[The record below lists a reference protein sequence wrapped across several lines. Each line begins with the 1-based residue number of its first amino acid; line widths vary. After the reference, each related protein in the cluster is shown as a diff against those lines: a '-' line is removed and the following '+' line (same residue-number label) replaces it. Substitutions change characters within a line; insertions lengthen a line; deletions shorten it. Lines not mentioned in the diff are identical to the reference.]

1 MSVPEIFA
9 KGGPVAWILLVYSM
23 IALAIVFER
32 YIHFVRIGKLPQ
44 GFYGNMQNL
53 QHYSEVQPL
62 IRGVRGPEAAI
73 LSGLL
78 QAHSQ
83 GVMDLVR
90 VASRIGSWELQ
101 RMQKGFRTLSILG
114 DTAPLLGLFGT
125 ITGMIKAFMVIDE
138 MGGKVD
144 AQMLAGGIWE
154 AMLTTGLGLAVA
166 LPVLFLLHWLEGRAQ
181 DHSHAMQ
188 NYASMLIEMLPQQ
201 STLTASVYSQP

>member
-1 MSVPEIFA
+1 MSVPEIFS
-9 KGGPVAWILLVYSM
+9 KGGPVIWILLVYSI

-32 YIHFVRIGKLPQ
+32 YLHFFRIGKLPQ
-44 GFYGNMQNL
+44 RFPSDMRKALNDKDVE
-53 QHYSEVQPL
+53 SL
-62 IRGVRGPEAAI
+62 IEGLRGPEVAV

-78 QAHSQ
+78 HAYKQ
-83 GVMDLVR
+83 GVLDLVR

-101 RMQKGFRTLSILG
+101 RLQKGFRTLSILG

-154 AMLTTGLGLAVA
+154 AMLTTGVGLAVA
-166 LPVLFLLHWLEGRAQ
+166 LPILFLLHWLEGRAEG
-181 DHSHAMQ
+181 HSHAMQ
-188 NYASMLIEMLPQQ
+188 NYASMLIETLPHQN
-201 STLTASVYSQP
+201 TLAVIENTEP